1 MKAIQEENWDKVDY
15 KLTKEISKSIDYMIE
30 NKDKDLQQYSFWVY
44 KKWAEIID
52 NIDTSDGFFVMK
64 VAATLSASASAAQ
77 QQADKFERSLNP
89 FSLSKNKRASAVFDA
104 VAQGTMQVFKENES
118 KLLPFGGK

>member
-1 MKAIQEENWDKVDY
+1 MTVIQEENWVEVDV
-15 KLTKEISKSIDYMIE
+15 KLTKVISNSCGQMIE
-30 NKDKDLQQYSFWVY
+30 NKNEDLQQYSFWVY

-64 VAATLSASASAAQ
+64 VAATLSASVSAAQ

-89 FSLSKNKRASAVFDA
+89 FSLSKNKRKSAVLDA
-104 VAQGTMQVFKENES
+104 VAQGARQVFKENES